1 MRFFLEEAVE
11 YGIATTV
18 APGIRRVMANNP
30 GPFTYHGTGTYIVGS
45 GNVAVIDPGP
55 SLTEHVD
62 ALVSELEGERVEH
75 ILITHTHL
83 DHSPAAALL
92 KNKTGSPTYGFGPH
106 GADKGPAVEEGADYN
121 FVPDIA
127 LLDGHIIEGDGYTF
141 EAIHTPGHTSNHV
154 CFELKGT
161 GILFSGD
168 HVMGWSTTVV
178 SPPDGDMAV
187 YRASLKS
194 LIGRDNDTYLP
205 THGPK
210 IIDPQSHLN
219 SLIAHRDSRESSIL
233 DCLENK
239 KSKIHDIVKELYK
252 DLDPRLHKAAQRS
265 ILAHLIQ
272 LINEGKITADNANV
286 GVNSEFKLR

>member
-92 KNKTGSPTYGFGPH
+92 KNKIVQIWGNRSDQYSQIRSNTKKKNPT
-106 GADKGPAVEEGADYN
+106 KK
-121 FVPDIA
+121 
-127 LLDGHIIEGDGYTF
+127 IEMY
-141 EAIHTPGHTSNHV
+141 AIG
-154 CFELKGT
+154 G
-161 GILFSGD
+161 
-168 HVMGWSTTVV
+168 
-178 SPPDGDMAV
+178 
-187 YRASLKS
+187 
-194 LIGRDNDTYLP
+194 
-205 THGPK
+205 
-210 IIDPQSHLN
+210 
-219 SLIAHRDSRESSIL
+219 
-233 DCLENK
+233 
-239 KSKIHDIVKELYK
+239 
-252 DLDPRLHKAAQRS
+252 
-265 ILAHLIQ
+265 
-272 LINEGKITADNANV
+272 
-286 GVNSEFKLR
+286 